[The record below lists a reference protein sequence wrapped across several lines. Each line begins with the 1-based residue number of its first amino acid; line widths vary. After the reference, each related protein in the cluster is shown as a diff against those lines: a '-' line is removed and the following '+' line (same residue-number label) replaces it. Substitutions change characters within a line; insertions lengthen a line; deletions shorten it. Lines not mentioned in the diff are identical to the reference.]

1 MSGKGKSGDVLV
13 TSKQYDNLFSDLVS
27 MLDDCSQGRGGCEHC
42 PLIQQC
48 RTCFDSL
55 FDKRTHYRLVR
66 EDIDMFKDRF
76 CNFSKQ
82 LELMV

>member
-13 TSKQYDNLFSDLVS
+13 TSKSYDSLFGELVS

-42 PLIQQC
+42 PLMPDC

-55 FDKRTHYRLVR
+55 FDKRTHYRLVQA
-66 EDIDMFKDRF
+66 DVDMFRARF
-76 CNFSKQ
+76 IDFSKQ
-82 LELMV
+82 LTLTV